1 MHESQRGLAL
11 SRMLAAGLDKE
22 EALYYLDYLPPE
34 EWAEVIDW
42 AGRPPGLDACD
53 DVEADEHWA

>member
-1 MHESQRGLAL
+1 
-11 SRMLAAGLDKE
+11 MLAAGLDKE